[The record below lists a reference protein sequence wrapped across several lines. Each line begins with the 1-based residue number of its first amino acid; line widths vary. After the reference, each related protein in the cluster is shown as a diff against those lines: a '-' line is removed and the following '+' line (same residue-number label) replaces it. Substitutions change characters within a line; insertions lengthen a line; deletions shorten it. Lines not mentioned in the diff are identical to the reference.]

1 MSLKR
6 KIDKREN
13 YTTMFIKDI
22 PVDTKA
28 HFKAYC
34 ARRGKSMTQM
44 IIKLMREKIGAAYD
58 PEYDE

>member
-6 KIDKREN
+6 TIDKRVN
-13 YTTMFIKDI
+13 YTTLYIKDI

-44 IIKLMREKIGAAYD
+44 IISMMREKIGASYD
-58 PEYDE
+58 PEYDK